1 MTLDEICEMFDCSVL
16 EDEYGDAEGNYC
28 RCFVL
33 GDNGDMSVG
42 IYPYYLTDYF
52 DSREELRA
60 YAESAEGWQAIN
72 AHAAEIFSDWNPNKM
87 DWD

>member
-16 EDEYGDAEGNYC
+16 EDEYEDKAGDYH
-28 RCFVL
+28 RCFIL

-52 DSREELRA
+52 DSREELQA
-60 YAESAEGWQAIN
+60 YAESVEGWLAIN
-72 AHAAEIFSDWNPNKM
+72 TKAADIFSDWNPDKM